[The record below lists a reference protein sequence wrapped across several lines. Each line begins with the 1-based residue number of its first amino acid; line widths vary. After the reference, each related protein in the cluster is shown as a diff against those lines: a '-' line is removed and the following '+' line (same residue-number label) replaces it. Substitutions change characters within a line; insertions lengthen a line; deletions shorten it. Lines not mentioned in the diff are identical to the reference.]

1 MTNKPNKKYE
11 LEDVQYHKIDEF
23 PDDFDPK
30 SVYED
35 LNTCDKCGIIVV
47 WHNEMFWQGDCY
59 ESYHWCMLKEFNKED
74 DYTALCDD
82 CFYKLPSLCHRNNK
96 ETSLNK
102 ETQAKMMEYIKNN
115 SAKSLKEVIKK
126 FIKNTYLPCPPYFL

>member
-1 MTNKPNKKYE
+1 MTNKHNKKYE
-11 LEDVQYHKIDEF
+11 LHDVQYHKIDEF

-30 SVYED
+30 SVHED
-35 LNTCDKCGIIVV
+35 LNTCDKCRIIVV

-82 CFYKLPSLCHRNNK
+82 CFYKLPSLVVEIIVK
-96 ETSLNK
+96 IIPQIYLKKLNL
-102 ETQAKMMEYIKNN
+102 I
-115 SAKSLKEVIKK
+115 I
-126 FIKNTYLPCPPYFL
+126 YFFGVKQNGV